1 MGARTWFDTCCF
13 YGINILGYVPRL
25 SNHIQQKSLG
35 NYRYILDTTFVGH
48 AYHLGYLNGLVV
60 SNNTLSAVLQMLAMN
75 DAGE

>member
-48 AYHLGYLNGLVV
+48 TYHLGYLNGLMV
-60 SNNTLSAVLQMLAMN
+60 SNNTLSAALQMLAMN
-75 DAGE
+75 DAAE